1 MIELKLNPEN
11 FSELIKKGISLD
23 LVFLLKMIESGIE
36 ISEFCSTPKLTALF
50 HTIERKQLASSDCK
64 LTLEGKE
71 ILEFLS
77 KEGDDVKLVKKKPS
91 DDNFEKWW
99 KAFPSNDTFDYKGR
113 HFPGTRSLKA
123 KKDDCKAKL
132 YKILN
137 EGEYTIDE
145 MVKALELEINQKK
158 EASIKSNSNKLSF
171 FQNSMTYLNNF
182 THESFIELVRKGSKM
197 DKQETNYDGVNI

>member
-1 MIELKLNPEN
+1 MIKNEGGLAIWENYIEDENYSPKWQNVFNTLDRKGLISSMKITKDGEEL
-11 FSELIKKGISLD
+11 LD
-23 LVFLLKMIESGIE
+23 
-36 ISEFCSTPKLTALF
+36 
-50 HTIERKQLASSDCK
+50 
-64 LTLEGKE
+64 
-71 ILEFLS
+71 FLS
-77 KEGDDVKLVKKKPS
+77 TEGESVKLVKKKPS

-99 KAFPSNDTFDYKGR
+99 KAFPSTDSFDYKGR
-113 HFPGTRSLKA
+113 HFSGTRSLKA
-123 KKDDCKAKL
+123 KKEDCKVKL

-182 THESFIELVRKGSKM
+182 THESFIELIRKGEKVKEGTIQSN
-197 DKQETNYDGVNI
+197 ETFI